1 MAFFLKVVSQGKPKH
16 FCVTGK
22 GKKTSDSA
30 TVAVE
35 VLFDF
40 EIPWSASDA
49 RHIMTCLLRTHATE
63 AQLHRDF
70 VMLPFHFKY
79 YLGQYYIYI
88 CRFLHA
94 DTCAYLYV
102 YIYTKFAPKDTYIVC
117 MRILYHIMK
126 SILVRAWYLRSW
138 KFKIPSQKL

>member
-30 TVAVE
+30 TVAIE

-94 DTCAYLYV
+94 DTCAYLCI
-102 YIYTKFAPKDTYIVC
+102 YIYIYK
-117 MRILYHIMK
+117 
-126 SILVRAWYLRSW
+126 VRT
-138 KFKIPSQKL
+138 